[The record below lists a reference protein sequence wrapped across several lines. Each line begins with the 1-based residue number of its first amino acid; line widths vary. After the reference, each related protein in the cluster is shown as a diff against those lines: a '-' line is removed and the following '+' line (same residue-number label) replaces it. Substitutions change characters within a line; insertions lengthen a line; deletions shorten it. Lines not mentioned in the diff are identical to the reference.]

1 MRCVG
6 DQVGGLGHKRLA
18 IPHHLFRRLRL
29 RALTIGALMQSTY
42 LRSRSGAAISS
53 KLSAIH
59 LISFVWPSP
68 CIASILGFAAQF
80 EDLETGGLIAGQR
93 RDSA

>member
-1 MRCVG
+1 
-6 DQVGGLGHKRLA
+6 
-18 IPHHLFRRLRL
+18 
-29 RALTIGALMQSTY
+29 MQSTY

-93 RDSA
+93 RDWA